1 MKLDRL
7 SYALSAAALIAVG
20 LSACSYQPTRA
31 DAANSRQL
39 AAAGEAP
46 QRGPVQTASDAT
58 ITAKVKAKLAADDL
72 VKARNINVDTLRG
85 VVQLN
90 GTVNSVAEKA
100 QALALARNT
109 DGVIEV
115 KDNLKLA
122 G

>member
-1 MKLDRL
+1 MKLDRA
-7 SYALSAAALIAVG
+7 SRALALAGIVAVG
-20 LSACSYQPTRA
+20 LSACSNNPSRA
-31 DAANSRQL
+31 DASTSRQL

-58 ITAKVKAKLAADDL
+58 ITAKVKAKFAADDL

-90 GTVNSVAEKA
+90 GTVNSAAEKA
-100 QALALARNT
+100 QALNLARNT
-109 DGVIEV
+109 EGVLEV
-115 KDNLKLA
+115 KDNLNVA